1 MDSLLNKVLIK
12 SFVAQDLYCCTV
24 KVAIKS
30 LEMQAQLIS
39 LNYISKGYLRAIIYS
54 RN

>member
-30 LEMQAQLIS
+30 LENASATYFVEL
-39 LNYISKGYLRAIIYS
+39 YI
-54 RN
+54 